1 MHDPHIDI
9 DEIDNPQDNTGAS
22 GDSGTGERP
31 KEPARGY
38 GLNDL
43 LERFSERATRWQDR
57 FNASTRRGLDMHIM
71 PPETRKHLVS
81 SQREFLLAWRSL
93 IDFSLERLDR
103 EEEREAARPHNE
115 GADPDLS
122 SKAEKIQIEED

>member
-9 DEIDNPQDNTGAS
+9 DEIDNPDDNTQAP
-22 GDSGTGERP
+22 GDSGTAERP

-38 GLNDL
+38 GLSDI
-43 LERFSERATRWQDR
+43 LERLGERANRWQDR
-57 FNASTRRGLDMHIM
+57 LNASTRRGLDMHIM

-103 EEEREAARPHNE
+103 EEREAARPHSQ

-122 SKAEKIQIEED
+122 SKAEKIQLEED

>member
-9 DEIDNPQDNTGAS
+9 DDMDNSSDNTQAP
-22 GDSGTGERP
+22 GDSGTSERP

-38 GLNDL
+38 GLGDL
-43 LERFSERATRWQDR
+43 LERFSERANRWQDR
-57 FNASTRRGLDMHIM
+57 LNVGTRRGLDLHIM

-103 EEEREAARPHNE
+103 EEHEAARPHNQ
-115 GADPDLS
+115 GADTDLS
-122 SKAEKIQIEED
+122 SKAEKIQVEED